1 MAVVNS
7 NRLAAFACAGGGSIL
22 SRDQLW
28 RTHIEGQARARQSR
42 AAAHKRVRSRRLCAG
57 VSTNQLPEV
66 ATGVL
71 VAEAESALVALSA
84 HLHAF
89 RVTPS
94 QVSCLLRAG

>member
-1 MAVVNS
+1 M
-7 NRLAAFACAGGGSIL
+7 
-22 SRDQLW
+22 
-28 RTHIEGQARARQSR
+28 
-42 AAAHKRVRSRRLCAG
+42 
-57 VSTNQLPEV
+57 STNQLPEV